1 MTAERDAL
9 KRQYGK
15 LFTAISQVLFEA
27 DPMGINFEINT
38 DEYEPEV
45 GTIIPRLSSAQSAED
60 VQAIV
65 YEEFCRWFDPVSTG
79 PREKYAA
86 VSAKIWTLWL
96 EYGASKIRLTRF
108 LAFVGFQG
116 RF

>member
-15 LFTAISQVLFEA
+15 LFAAMSEALFEA
-27 DPMGINFEINT
+27 DPVGINFEINT

-45 GTIIPRLSSAQSAED
+45 GTIIPRLGSAQSAED

-65 YEEFCRWFDPVSTG
+65 YEEFCRWFG
-79 PREKYAA
+79 EAAIWPREKYRA
-86 VSAKIWTLWL
+86 VSAEIWTLWL
-96 EYGASKIRLTRF
+96 KFGDPTTP
-108 LAFVGFQG
+108 
-116 RF
+116 